1 MGRGSAVGSGCS
13 AERRKGLCW
22 RGVCFFRAD
31 LISLI
36 SGQTMIA
43 KLQILTLATKLLV
56 LAPAESQLLIISQYL
71 STLAR
76 YDAEYDVR
84 DRSRFLHALL
94 RGVRVEKDGDVEENG
109 DDEDELGGVV
119 LRREQVRLVM
129 LGKRES
135 ADTQAFQ
142 GIINTPAIIRNKL
155 IRSKLSRENTTSGP
169 YQQSPTRG

>member
-1 MGRGSAVGSGCS
+1 
-13 AERRKGLCW
+13 
-22 RGVCFFRAD
+22 
-31 LISLI
+31 
-36 SGQTMIA
+36 MIA